1 MHGSSSGSTKVCY
14 DESFLDAAA
23 AVVVGGGGGGGGESL
38 VVAVFPAAQS

>member
-23 AVVVGGGGGGGGESL
+23 AVVVGGGGGGGESL